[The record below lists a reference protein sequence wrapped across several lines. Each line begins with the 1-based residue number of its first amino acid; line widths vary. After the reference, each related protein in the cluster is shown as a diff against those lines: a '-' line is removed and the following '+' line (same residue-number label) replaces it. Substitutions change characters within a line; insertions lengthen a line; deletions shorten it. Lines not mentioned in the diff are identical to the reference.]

1 MNIVTKTSPVEPGV
15 LFEITD
21 DHGHTLYRSNELFPD
36 NKAAQA
42 AAIRY
47 LAHRYCWMGTFEHE
61 LDEAERKAF
70 QALAR
75 YKFQMFGYHAAIWV
89 HLNRISGAG
98 RENPFRAL
106 VHAARWRLNPTL
118 DLPFP
123 PVAGETDKAP
133 TLGTDAD
140 PHVRSGRR
148 ERL

>member
-1 MNIVTKTSPVEPGV
+1 MNLVTKTSPVEPSV

-21 DHGHTLYRSNELFPD
+21 DDGHTLYRSNELFP
-36 NKAAQA
+36 NSQAAQA

-47 LAHRYCWMGTFEHE
+47 LAHRFPWMSRFEHE

-106 VHAARWRLNPTL
+106 VHAARHQLNPTL
-118 DLPFP
+118 DLPFD
-123 PVAGETDKAP
+123 EAP
-133 TLGTDAD
+133 MLGTDAD
-140 PHVRSGRR
+140 PYVRSGRR